1 MTICNKPEIA
11 KEIRALLTK
20 ETAGQRGKNKAL
32 GMVIRFIFP
41 VFPGFSISEIIFL
54 QLMARVKWM
63 NQGDID
69 DQVSRRRKSVGGTG
83 DIEASHAGNNV
94 TAARLRGIVICTRNS
109 AGSSGE
115 GQPSLVGQPSETVSQ
130 SLKG

>member
-1 MTICNKPEIA
+1 
-11 KEIRALLTK
+11 LLTK
-20 ETAGQRGKNKAL
+20 ETAGQRGKSKAL
-32 GMVIRFIFP
+32 GMVIRFTSP

-54 QLMARVKWM
+54 QLARVKWM

-94 TAARLRGIVICTRNS
+94 TAARLRGIVICARNS

-115 GQPSLVGQPSETVSQ
+115 GQPSLVGQPTETVSQ
-130 SLKG
+130 SLMG